1 MKEIKSV
8 FIPIGLVLA
17 LFLAGHLIW
26 QASHA
31 RPVPVL
37 KETDTVLDMTVN
49 HAPLHHTGS
58 DITIPEEYDKNSI
71 LTRLAQSEMIWI
83 EHLYKGESS
92 SMGEAELWISV
103 LLEDEG
109 FVNIYLGE
117 KNLAE
122 TENALYE
129 ITDGAALLAD
139 IKEILTQSDAV
150 LLGEGYS
157 TYPVMLY
164 GEDSP

>member
-1 MKEIKSV
+1 MKGHVKFWI
-8 FIPIGLVLA
+8 ILILA
-17 LFLAGHLIW
+17 LAALLGGDAVW
-26 QASHA
+26 RACRS

-37 KETDTVLDMTVN
+37 NETDMVLDVTVSN
-49 HAPLHHTGS
+49 APLHHTES

-71 LTRLAQSEMIWI
+71 LTRLTQSEMIWV
-83 EHLYKGESS
+83 EHLYKGEAS
-92 SMGEAELWISV
+92 SMGEAKLWISI

-117 KNLAE
+117 KTLVE
-122 TENALYE
+122 KKSALYE
-129 ITDGAALLAD
+129 ITDGEQLLAD
-139 IKEILTQSDAV
+139 IKAMLTAEDTI

-164 GEDSP
+164 GKGNP

>member
-17 LFLAGHLIW
+17 LLLAAHLIW
-26 QASHA
+26 QAFHA
-31 RPVPVL
+31 RPVPIL
-37 KETDTVLDMTVN
+37 EETDAVRAITVN
-49 HAPLHHTGS
+49 ESLSSHAETPFP
-58 DITIPEEYDKNSI
+58 IPEEYDKNRL
-71 LTRLAQSEMIWI
+71 LTRLSQSEMVWV
-83 EHLYKGESS
+83 EHLHKGESTHI
-92 SMGEAELWISV
+92 GETELWISV

-109 FVNIYLGE
+109 FVDIHLGQN
-117 KNLAE
+117 NLVQTA
-122 TENALYE
+122 NALYE